1 MASQGE
7 SKKPGEDKL
16 EEYSPILEG
25 TATTYRLKI
34 ENIGLEREIKGSDIY
49 DILPLNKGFEWSKE
63 NVKVSYY
70 DAGDR
75 AYTLKGGDD
84 WQVVKDKDGRYRIEW
99 GDGFRLTLKNT
110 IYIYVTLEWPK
121 GNEWEAYVR
130 ACSMERLENT
140 FWCYSLWDKV
150 SHDLAAG
157 T

>member
-99 GDGFRLTLKNT
+99 GDGFRLTLK
-110 IYIYVTLEWPK
+110 IPLYLCDI
-121 GNEWEAYVR
+121 GMA
-130 ACSMERLENT
+130 
-140 FWCYSLWDKV
+140 
-150 SHDLAAG
+150 
-157 T
+157 